1 MKISVS
7 MWSVQRDF
15 YLNKINTLD
24 FIEMVSRWGVDGVE
38 LLDFFLR
45 DDKEIR
51 DVVKLLNER
60 ALPVSAFSIEN
71 DFAVEFSDELDSQI
85 AYVKNSI
92 DTAVKLGT
100 PILRVLSGYK
110 KQNIN
115 YYNGIENVLKGLKSC
130 VPYAKE
136 KGVTLVLENHGM
148 FSGTSKKIRDII
160 DSVASENLRVNADT
174 GNFLLELE
182 NPVDG
187 VNNLMDIISFLHF
200 KDLKK
205 LSIPNG
211 KEIITSADFSLY
223 QGIRAGMGDVDLKE
237 IIKNLGSSGYSGYLS
252 VEYEGIDDCITET
265 KESTEYLKS
274 LLNS

>member
-110 KQNIN
+110 KQNTN

-205 LSIPNG
+205 LSMPNG

-237 IIKNLGSSGYSGYLS
+237 IIKNLGSFGYNGYLS